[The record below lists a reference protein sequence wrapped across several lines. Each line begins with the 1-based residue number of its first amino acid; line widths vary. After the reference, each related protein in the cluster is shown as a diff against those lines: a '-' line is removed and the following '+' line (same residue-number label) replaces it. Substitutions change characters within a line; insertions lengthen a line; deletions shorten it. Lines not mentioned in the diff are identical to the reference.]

1 MSKLRDQMMRD
12 LELKGYA
19 LDTQRVY
26 LGSVENFSLFFHRSP
41 DKLGEKEVKEYLHY
55 LITRRH
61 TSQSRTNQVY
71 SALKFFYHTTLERN
85 WVMSKIPRVKKIKRL
100 PIVLSRQEVRAVLS
114 CVLNLK
120 HRAILLMIYS
130 AGLRVR
136 EAVQLRL
143 SDIDSSRMV
152 IRVQQ
157 GKGHKDRYTL
167 LGKATL
173 AVLREYYKE
182 YRPGEWLFAG
192 AHPGSHI
199 SVRSV
204 QKVFSDAIE
213 RAQIKKPAT
222 LHSLRHSFATHL
234 LEAGTDLYHI
244 QRLLGHKSSKT
255 TAVYLHVTTKDL
267 ARILSPIDH
276 SEDTTKPTS

>member
-1 MSKLRDQMMRD
+1 M
-12 LELKGYA
+12 
-19 LDTQRVY
+19 
-26 LGSVENFSLFFHRSP
+26 
-41 DKLGEKEVKEYLHY
+41 
-55 LITRRH
+55 
-61 TSQSRTNQVY
+61 
-71 SALKFFYHTTLERN
+71 
-85 WVMSKIPRVKKIKRL
+85 
-100 PIVLSRQEVRAVLS
+100 
-114 CVLNLK
+114 
-120 HRAILLMIYS
+120 
-130 AGLRVR
+130 
-136 EAVQLRL
+136 
-143 SDIDSSRMV
+143 

-173 AVLREYYKE
+173 GVLREYYKE

-255 TAVYLHVTTKDL
+255 NGGLPSRHHKGSGTYPKSHRPFGGHNEANLIERL
-267 ARILSPIDH
+267 ASHEQSSGGSGYPSVVRTGIHAEVWVALAL
-276 SEDTTKPTS
+276 ETSTCHGCDQGVPYCCFRGTR